1 MSEVGYHLMKDGIS
15 CQDLQNS
22 IWTRL
27 DAMKNMSS
35 SEGTA
40 NAKNKLGV
48 KPFMG
53 TNLGKKQWLGICGF

>member
-1 MSEVGYHLMKDGIS
+1 
-15 CQDLQNS
+15 
-22 IWTRL
+22 
-27 DAMKNMSS
+27 MKNMSS

-53 TNLGKKQWLGICGF
+53 TNLGEKQWLGICGF